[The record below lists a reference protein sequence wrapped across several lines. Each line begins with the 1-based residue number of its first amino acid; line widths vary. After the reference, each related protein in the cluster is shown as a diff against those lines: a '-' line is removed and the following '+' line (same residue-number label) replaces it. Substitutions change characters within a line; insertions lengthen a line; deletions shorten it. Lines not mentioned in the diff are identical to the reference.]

1 MTQAQRSGADKDQ
14 ASRSSEEPS
23 DEFGSDNGHDATPPL
38 TARKG
43 SLRSRVRRRTIVT
56 VAAAAVVLA
65 GGALAV
71 NHFAAGSNTSAGVV
85 NGNTVEYAAG
95 HRPLVPDLTAT
106 SLTGTPIKLSSYL
119 GKILVLNFWGSWCAP
134 CIAEAPALEAA
145 YEQYHPQ
152 GIDFLGDDL
161 DDTVPNA
168 LSFIRSENISY
179 PSINDPSFAV
189 VQQFSQAALVRDP
202 PTTAV
207 IDKTG
212 HVVGMILGGVNIG
225 ELAMLLHQAETA
237 GS

>member
-1 MTQAQRSGADKDQ
+1 
-14 ASRSSEEPS
+14 
-23 DEFGSDNGHDATPPL
+23 
-38 TARKG
+38 
-43 SLRSRVRRRTIVT
+43 VT
-56 VAAAAVVLA
+56 AAAVVLA

-71 NHFAAGSNTSAGVV
+71 NHFAAGSNTSAG
-85 NGNTVEYAAG
+85 NTVEYAAG
-95 HRPLVPDLTAT
+95 HRPLVPDFTAT
-106 SLTGTPIKLSSYL
+106 SLTGTPIKLSSYR

-152 GIDFLGDDL
+152 GVDFLGDDL

-168 LSFIRSENISY
+168 LSFIRSKNISY
-179 PSINDPSFAV
+179 PSINDPSYAV

-225 ELAMLLHQAETA
+225 ELAILLHQAQSHGESTR
-237 GS
+237 

>member
-1 MTQAQRSGADKDQ
+1 MAHAQRSGADEDQ
-14 ASRSSEEPS
+14 ASRIPENET
-23 DEFGSDNGHDATPPL
+23 APP

-43 SLRSRVRRRTIVT
+43 LLRSRVRRPTIVT

-71 NHFAAGSNTSAGVV
+71 NHFAAGSSTSAGVV

-95 HRPLVPDLTAT
+95 HRPLVPDFTAT

-134 CIAEAPALEAA
+134 CIAEAPTLEAA

-152 GIDFLGDDL
+152 GVDFLGDDVQ
-161 DDTVPNA
+161 DTPANA
-168 LSFIRSENISY
+168 LSFIHSEGISY
-179 PSINDPSFAV
+179 PSINDPGYSI
-189 VQQFSQAALVRDP
+189 VQQFSQAAQVSYA
-202 PTTAV
+202 PTTVV

-212 HVVGMILGGVNIG
+212 HVVGMVVGRITTG
-225 ELAMLLHQAETA
+225 ELATLLHQAEA
-237 GS
+237 ADS

>member
-1 MTQAQRSGADKDQ
+1 MAHAQGTGADEDQACRIPENETAPPAAGKGLLRSG
-14 ASRSSEEPS
+14 
-23 DEFGSDNGHDATPPL
+23 
-38 TARKG
+38 
-43 SLRSRVRRRTIVT
+43 VRRRTIVT
-56 VAAAAVVLA
+56 VTAAAVVLA

-85 NGNTVEYAAG
+85 NGNAVEYAAG
-95 HRPLVPDLTAT
+95 HRPLVPDFTAT
-106 SLTGTPIKLSSYL
+106 SLTGTPIKLSSYR

-134 CIAEAPALEAA
+134 CIAEAPTLEVA

-152 GIDFLGDDL
+152 GVEFLGDDL

-168 LSFIRSENISY
+168 LSFIRSEDIGY
-179 PSINDPSFAV
+179 PSANDPSYAV

-225 ELAMLLHQAETA
+225 ELAVLLHEAETA

>member
-1 MTQAQRSGADKDQ
+1 
-14 ASRSSEEPS
+14 
-23 DEFGSDNGHDATPPL
+23 
-38 TARKG
+38 
-43 SLRSRVRRRTIVT
+43 VT
-56 VAAAAVVLA
+56 AAAVVLA

-71 NHFAAGSNTSAGVV
+71 NHFAAGSSTSAGVV

-95 HRPLVPDLTAT
+95 HRPLVPDFTAT
-106 SLTGTPIKLSSYL
+106 SLTGAPVKLSSYL

-145 YEQYHPQ
+145 YERYHPQ
-152 GIDFLGDDL
+152 GVDFLGDDL
-161 DDTVPNA
+161 DDTVPSA
-168 LSFIRSENISY
+168 LSFIRSKNISY

-189 VQQFSQAALVRDP
+189 AQQFSQAALVKDP

-212 HVVGMILGGVNIG
+212 HLVGMILGGVNTG
-225 ELAMLLHQAETA
+225 ELAMLLHQVETA

>member
-1 MTQAQRSGADKDQ
+1 MAHAQRSGADEDQ
-14 ASRSSEEPS
+14 ASRVPENET
-23 DEFGSDNGHDATPPL
+23 APP
-38 TARKG
+38 TARK
-43 SLRSRVRRRTIVT
+43 SLLRSRVRRRTIVT
-56 VAAAAVVLA
+56 VTAAAVVLA

-71 NHFAAGSNTSAGVV
+71 NHFAAGSNTSGGVV

-95 HRPLVPDLTAT
+95 HRPLVPDFTAT

-134 CIAEAPALEAA
+134 CIAEAPTLEVA

-152 GIDFLGDDL
+152 GVDFLGDDL
-161 DDTVPNA
+161 DDTVPSA

-179 PSINDPSFAV
+179 PSINDPSYAV

-207 IDKTG
+207 IDRTG

-225 ELAMLLHQAETA
+225 ELAVLLHQAETA
-237 GS
+237 DS

>member
-1 MTQAQRSGADKDQ
+1 MAHAQRSGADEDH
-14 ASRSSEEPS
+14 ASRIPENE
-23 DEFGSDNGHDATPPL
+23 
-38 TARKG
+38 TAQPTTRKG
-43 SLRSRVRRRTIVT
+43 LLRSRGRRRTIVT
-56 VAAAAVVLA
+56 VTAAAVVLA

-71 NHFAAGSNTSAGVV
+71 NHFAAGSNTSAG
-85 NGNTVEYAAG
+85 NTVEYAAG
-95 HRPLVPDLTAT
+95 HRPLVPDFTAT
-106 SLTGTPIKLSSYL
+106 SLTGIPIKLSSYR

-134 CIAEAPALEAA
+134 CIAEAPTLEAA

-152 GIDFLGDDL
+152 GVDFLGDDL

-179 PSINDPSFAV
+179 PSINDPSYAV

-212 HVVGMILGGVNIG
+212 HVVGMILGGVDIG
-225 ELAMLLHQAETA
+225 ELAILLHQAETP

>member
-1 MTQAQRSGADKDQ
+1 MTAHAQRPGAGEDQ
-14 ASRSSEEPS
+14 ASCIPENET
-23 DEFGSDNGHDATPPL
+23 APP
-38 TARKG
+38 TVRKG
-43 SLRSRVRRRTIVT
+43 LLRSRVRRRTIVT
-56 VAAAAVVLA
+56 VTAAVVVLA

-71 NHFAAGSNTSAGVV
+71 NHFAGGNTSAGVV

-106 SLTGTPIKLSSYL
+106 SLTGTPIKLSIYR

-134 CIAEAPALEAA
+134 CIAEAPTLEVA

-152 GIDFLGDDL
+152 GVDFLGDDL
-161 DDTVPNA
+161 NDTVPNA

-189 VQQFSQAALVRDP
+189 VQQFSHAALVRDP

-212 HVVGMILGGVNIG
+212 HLVGMILGGVNIG

>member
-1 MTQAQRSGADKDQ
+1 LTAHAQRTGADQDN
-14 ASRSSEEPS
+14 ASRIPENET
-23 DEFGSDNGHDATPPL
+23 APP
-38 TARKG
+38 TTRKG
-43 SLRSRVRRRTIVT
+43 LLRSRGRRRTIVT
-56 VAAAAVVLA
+56 VTAATVVLG

-71 NHFAAGSNTSAGVV
+71 NHFAAGSTSAGVV

-106 SLTGTPIKLSSYL
+106 SLAGTPVKLSSYR

-134 CIAEAPALEAA
+134 CIAEAPTLEAA

-152 GIDFLGDDL
+152 GVDFLGDDL

-179 PSINDPSFAV
+179 PSINDPSYAV

-225 ELAMLLHQAETA
+225 ELAILLHQAETP